1 MDALHIRDARA
12 EDREAR
18 LALTLAAYAEYEASM
33 GDHWEDYQQGL
44 RTRFDGGVATPIVA
58 ERDGELVGS
67 VLLYP
72 AGSSAPAPDGS
83 IIDFPEPEVGLLSV
97 PPALRGQGIGR
108 ALMDECAR
116 RARAASADVLTLHT
130 MDMML
135 GAMEMYERIGFVR
148 DPAHDFSPAPHV
160 TVRSYRL
167 SLADQDD
174 PDVRS

>member
-1 MDALHIRDARA
+1 MEALHIRDARQ

-33 GDHWEDYQQGL
+33 GDHWEDYRRGL
-44 RTRFDGGVATPIVA
+44 LTRFNGGVATPIVA
-58 ERDGELVGS
+58 EHDGTLVGS

-83 IIDFPEPEVGLLSV
+83 IVDFPEPEVGLLSV

-108 ALMDECAR
+108 ALMAECAR
-116 RARAASADVLTLHT
+116 RARAAGSDVLTLHT

-135 GAMEMYERIGFVR
+135 GAMRMYERIGFVR
-148 DPAHDFSPAPHV
+148 DPEHDFSQAPNV
-160 TVRSYRL
+160 IVRSYRL
-167 SLADQDD
+167 SLTGQGGD
-174 PDVRS
+174 PRD

>member
-1 MDALHIRDARA
+1 MEPLRIRDARDDERDA
-12 EDREAR
+12 I
-18 LALTLAAYAEYEASM
+18 LALTLAAYAEYESSM
-33 GDHWEDYQQGL
+33 GDHWEDYRRGL
-44 RTRFDGGVATPIVA
+44 LNRFGGTVARRIVA
-58 ERDGELVGS
+58 ERDGVLVGS

-97 PPALRGQGIGR
+97 PPPLRGQGIGR

-116 RARAASADVLTLHT
+116 RAREAGSDVLTLHT

-135 GAMEMYERIGFVR
+135 GAMQMYERIGFVR

-160 TVRSYRL
+160 VVRSFRL
-167 SLADQDD
+167 ALGDSGGAEAD
-174 PDVRS
+174 R